1 MVKINF
7 NKKKLKFPF
16 SHFFPPC
23 NFLLP
28 RSPLFSSIL
37 FSKHLL
43 FLKFRSISSLPLK
56 KIEGFEIENI
66 IKITS

>member
-43 FLKFRSISSLPLK
+43 FLKFRSISSLPSLPLK
-56 KIEGFEIENI
+56 KKKVLKL
-66 IKITS
+66 KI